1 MPIPQFFVKPSYNE
15 EFRICDFSNIL
26 GTDTIIV
33 PSAVI
38 YDSLGVDVSATM
50 ISDVTVYTGDKGVRY
65 KLKAGTAGDSYNL
78 LVRATTAAGQKF
90 EEPFTVCIS

>member
-1 MPIPQFFVKPSYNE
+1 MPIPQFFVKPAYNE

-26 GTDTIIV
+26 DTDTIV
-33 PSAVI
+33 TPSAVI

-50 ISDVTVYTGDKGVRY
+50 ISDVTVYTGNKGVRY
-65 KLKAGTAGDSYNL
+65 KLKGGTAGNSYNL
-78 LVRATTAAGQKF
+78 SVRVTTTAGQKF